1 MKKKLFCLVCLLL
14 TFLCVGCGQKEQE
27 SQYKVICLNKDK
39 TGIAEVAYEPKNKE
53 TDGMIAE
60 FLKALS
66 SDPENVE
73 YKKAIPNDVE
83 VTNYSLEGAYL
94 TIHFDADYSKMSEVE
109 EVLCRAAVVKTL
121 TQIQGVDCV
130 SFFVEDKP
138 LMDKDGVL
146 IGSMTADSFIVNPGQ
161 QINAIQNTNLTL
173 YFANA
178 EGDALIKEN
187 RKVHYSSNISIE
199 KLVIEQLLEGPETE
213 GLRSALPSGTKLVNI
228 SVVEGVCYVSLD
240 ETFRNQ
246 DYSVNE
252 AIVIYSIVDSLSEIA
267 TISKVQISINGDTS
281 GTYRD
286 NFELSEM
293 YARNLDYV
301 TTLSTKETETE
312 NESEQ
317 VEETDATEETEDTK
331 TETNEK

>member
-14 TFLCVGCGQKEQE
+14 AFLCVGCGQKEQE
-27 SQYKVICLNKDK
+27 SQYKVIYLNKDK
-39 TGIAEVAYEPKNKE
+39 TGIVEVAYEPKNKE

-94 TIHFDADYSKMSEVE
+94 TIYFDADYSKMSEVE

-213 GLRSALPSGTKLVNI
+213 GVRSALPSGTKLVNI

-317 VEETDATEETEDTK
+317 VEDTDATEETEDTK